1 MPSARSASAAAR
13 SQRAA
18 RAPRVRP
25 HRGPR
30 LLITRS
36 AATRVRWDRV
46 GRVGLLIVLGV
57 VVVLYFEHTL
67 SYISTRQEAGRE
79 SGIVQ
84 KLVRDN
90 AGLMRQEKSLTDPA
104 TIQKDARALGMVRPG
119 ERPYVITGLP
129 NN

>member
-1 MPSARSASAAAR
+1 M
-13 SQRAA
+13 
-18 RAPRVRP
+18 
-25 HRGPR
+25 
-30 LLITRS
+30 ITRS

-57 VVVLYFEHTL
+57 VVILYFEHTL
-67 SYISTRQEAGRE
+67 SYISTRQEASRE

-84 KLVRDN
+84 TLVRDN
-90 AGLMRQEKSLTDPA
+90 AALMRQQKSLTDPA
-104 TIQKDARALGMVRPG
+104 TIQKDARALGMVQPG